1 MKPTDLTPYIWNS
14 LLHTFDRAPLGLTT
28 STQRAEAWLA
38 KQTDI
43 FAIWDRLLNHE
54 GIVGYGL
61 HLHNLHQHLF
71 HKHEVV

>member
-1 MKPTDLTPYIWNS
+1 MKPADLTPYIWNS
-14 LLHTFDRAPLGLTT
+14 VLHTFDHDPLGLTT

-43 FAIWDRLLNHE
+43 FAIWDRLLNYE